1 MVSARTGQ
9 HRVPPEVLRPKG
21 CGYTAAMSKPEF
33 KAPLWWLAVLA
44 VALHALPAG
53 AQWQWTDAS
62 GRKVF
67 SDTAPPTHIP
77 DSAIQHRPGESRKAP
92 ATATPATTAAT
103 PGQPT
108 GSPPVEKKA
117 AELEAKKKLA
127 EDAEKAKQ
135 KAEEQKAAQARAENC
150 QRAQRGLA
158 SLNTESRVT
167 TVNAKGERVIMD
179 ETLRNA
185 EKARLQQVMQQ
196 SCRP

>member
-1 MVSARTGQ
+1 MVSAKTEQPRATPQ
-9 HRVPPEVLRPKG
+9 VLQPKG

-77 DSAIQHRPGESRKAP
+77 DSAIQHRPGEPRKASTVSP
-92 ATATPATTAAT
+92 E
-103 PGQPT
+103 QPT
-108 GSPPVEKKA
+108 SNPIADKKS
-117 AELEAKKKLA
+117 AELAAKKKQA
-127 EDAEKAKQ
+127 EEAEKVKQ
-135 KAEEQKAAQARAENC
+135 KAEEQKAARAKTENC

>member
-1 MVSARTGQ
+1 M
-9 HRVPPEVLRPKG
+9 
-21 CGYTAAMSKPEF
+21 
-33 KAPLWWLAVLA
+33 
-44 VALHALPAG
+44 
-53 AQWQWTDAS
+53 
-62 GRKVF
+62 
-67 SDTAPPTHIP
+67 
-77 DSAIQHRPGESRKAP
+77 
-92 ATATPATTAAT
+92 
-103 PGQPT
+103 
-108 GSPPVEKKA
+108 
-117 AELEAKKKLA
+117 EAKKKLA

-185 EKARLQQVMQQ
+185 EKARLQQVMQR